1 MMDVIVGTSRWQ
13 VTRPV
18 LFFPLLALLALLA
31 VYGVIE
37 AGLAVMDRWD
47 REIAQRMEAY
57 RERVPETMV
66 MRYEERL
73 RAVRAALTERGYHA
87 GPLDGVMNPRTAEA
101 LRTFQRRHGLH
112 VSGRP
117 DPATVA
123 ALGLVR

>member
-1 MMDVIVGTSRWQ
+1 MMDVIVATSRWQ

-18 LFFPLLALLALLA
+18 VFVPLLALLALLT

-37 AGLAVMDRWD
+37 TGLAVMDRWD

-73 RAVRAALTERGYHA
+73 RAVRAALTERGYKT
-87 GPLDGVMNPRTAEA
+87 GPLDGMMNARTAEA
-101 LRTFQRRHGLH
+101 LRSFQRRHGLH

>member
-1 MMDVIVGTSRWQ
+1 MMDVIVATSRWQ

-18 LFFPLLALLALLA
+18 VFVPLLALLALLA

-73 RAVRAALTERGYHA
+73 RAVRAALTERGYKT
-87 GPLDGVMNPRTAEA
+87 GPLDGMMNARTAEA
-101 LRTFQRRHGLH
+101 LRSFQRRHGLH